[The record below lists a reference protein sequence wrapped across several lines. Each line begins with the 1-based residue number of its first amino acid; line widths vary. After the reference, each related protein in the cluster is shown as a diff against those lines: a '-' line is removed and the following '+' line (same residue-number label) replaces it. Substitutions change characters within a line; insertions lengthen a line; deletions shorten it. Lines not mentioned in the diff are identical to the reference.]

1 MITVYARGEVTR
13 AATPGDHV
21 SICGVY
27 LPIQRQGFAAISQV
41 CLVAIDIIATKKL
54 VLLQLEPCL
63 NEY

>member
-41 CLVAIDIIATKKL
+41 CLVALDIVTKKL
-54 VLLQLEPCL
+54 V
-63 NEY
+63 